1 MFVYKFLTADNSGAP
16 VLHPLFIPPD
26 LGLGDNLDIT
36 CSLKRGTLPV
46 RFEWK
51 INGESDTKIS
61 GIRINTS
68 EKRSVCIINSIRS
81 EHIGNYTC
89 VVSNSVGFAK
99 VETELRVEGMYCS

>member
-1 MFVYKFLTADNSGAP
+1 MFTNFAADNSGAP
-16 VLHPLFIPPD
+16 VLHPLLIPPD

-51 INGESDTKIS
+51 INGKAGAEIS

-68 EKRSVCIINSIRS
+68 EKRSVCIINSIRP

-89 VVSNSVGFAK
+89 EVSNSVGFAR
-99 VETELRVEGMYCS
+99 VETELRVEGM